1 MPAHGMDAVA
11 LQENHGTGI
20 PHGGMHGPRVFQHG
34 VGIGVEVENR
44 RGPAT
49 LRIGGDIG
57 HGKSPSA
64 GRAQI
69 RIASKYAGIVEV
81 WRDDGAPVNHSAL
94 ADVHGSFPTT
104 GAGSSRATLARPL
117 ESGDNAI
124 GFPPDRPPPM
134 RYSLFSLVSHA
145 LGGNRDWK
153 PAWRDAAPQPRY
165 DVIVIGGGG
174 HGLATAYYL
183 ARDYGMANVAV
194 LERGWIGGGN
204 VGRNTTIVR
213 SNYLLPGNIP
223 LYELSMQ
230 LWEGLEQDINYN
242 AMVSQ
247 RGVLNLY
254 HSDGQRDAYAR
265 RGNAMRLH
273 GIDAELLDRE
283 GVRRLYPFLNFDQ
296 ARFPIQG
303 GLLQRRG
310 GTVRHDAVAWG
321 YARAAS
327 DRGVDIVQN
336 CAVTGFLREGDRITG
351 VETTRGMI
359 RAKKVAMAVAGHSS
373 EVAAMAGLRLP
384 IESHVL
390 QAFVSEG
397 LKPIIPGVITFG
409 AGHFYIS
416 QSDKGGLVFGGD
428 IDGYNSYAQRGNLP
442 VVEDVCEG
450 GMALMPAIGRARL
463 LRSWGGVMDM
473 SMDGSPIID
482 RTPLDGLYLN
492 AGWCYGG
499 FKATPG
505 SGAVFA
511 HLIARD
517 TPHPAATALTLD
529 RFAQGRVIDEKG
541 QGAQPNLH

>member
-1 MPAHGMDAVA
+1 
-11 LQENHGTGI
+11 
-20 PHGGMHGPRVFQHG
+20 
-34 VGIGVEVENR
+34 
-44 RGPAT
+44 
-49 LRIGGDIG
+49 
-57 HGKSPSA
+57 
-64 GRAQI
+64 
-69 RIASKYAGIVEV
+69 
-81 WRDDGAPVNHSAL
+81 
-94 ADVHGSFPTT
+94 
-104 GAGSSRATLARPL
+104 
-117 ESGDNAI
+117 
-124 GFPPDRPPPM
+124 M
-134 RYSLFSLVSHA
+134 RYSLTSLLVNA
-145 LGGNRDWK
+145 LAGHKGWK
-153 PAWRDAAPQPRY
+153 PRWRDAEPRDFY
-165 DVIVIGGGG
+165 DVVIVGGGG

-183 ARDYGMANVAV
+183 AREHGITDVAV
-194 LERGWIGGGN
+194 LEKAWIGGGN

-223 LYELSMQ
+223 LYELSMK
-230 LWEGLEQDINYN
+230 LWEGLEQDFNYN

-254 HSDGQRDAYAR
+254 HSDSQRDAYAR
-265 RGNAMRLH
+265 RGNAMRIH
-273 GIDAELLDRE
+273 GVDAELLDQD
-283 GVRRLYPFLNFDQ
+283 GVRKLYPFLNFDS

-321 YARAAS
+321 YARGAS

-336 CAVTGFLREGDRITG
+336 CEVTGFSIADGRVTG
-351 VETTRGMI
+351 VQTSRGSI
-359 RAKKVAMAVAGHSS
+359 RANKVAIAVAGSS
-373 EVAAMAGLRLP
+373 SRVAAMAGMRLP
-384 IESHVL
+384 IESHVI

-450 GMALMPAIGRARL
+450 GMALMPAIGRARI
-463 LRSWGGVMDM
+463 LRNWGGLLDM

-482 RTPLDGLYLN
+482 RTPTQGLYLN

-505 SGAVFA
+505 SGFVFA

-517 TPHPAATALTLD
+517 ATHPAALHLRLD
-529 RFAQGRVIDEKG
+529 RFRTGYLIDEKG